1 VAVCNVHSRSAS
13 PTSQNITMA
22 IAPWGA
28 WLCAALGA
36 GCAGRDGENF
46 AWSATSED
54 AGKFYVGLVRDVTA
68 PVSAPRPRVSPSR
81 TLRWI
86 NLPRTGEKSSLRYAL
101 QLMTPAAHARSPRLT
116 LPRFRAHKIHQPRH
130 ILACRNS
137 NPSIYYCLAHYKSF
151 SSSSHDL
158 FLFSLY
164 FTLRARMEIE

>member
-1 VAVCNVHSRSAS
+1 LWQCAMCIVEVLRTSPWRSHLGGLGSA
-13 PTSQNITMA
+13 Q
-22 IAPWGA
+22 PWG
-28 WLCAALGA
+28 LAALAETVKILRGP
-36 GCAGRDGENF
+36 RRQRMRENF
-46 AWSATSED
+46 
-54 AGKFYVGLVRDVTA
+54 KYVGLVRDVTA

>member
-1 VAVCNVHSRSAS
+1 MQGPPPLAPCRCKVVGGVDWFVAVCNVHSRSAS

-101 QLMTPAAHARSPRLT
+101 QLMTPAAIVAKVSGREGIEVGDVEECSG
-116 LPRFRAHKIHQPRH
+116 
-130 ILACRNS
+130 
-137 NPSIYYCLAHYKSF
+137 
-151 SSSSHDL
+151 L
-158 FLFSLY
+158 FLD
-164 FTLRARMEIE
+164 ARRSARIVREREGTFVQA